1 MLPTP
6 LLFWDTFYFI
16 FYVHCS
22 PITWLS
28 LYLNNSTPKSIPF
41 FSFNHF
47 SNEHPVNVS
56 EGFRFPFEMS
66 QSLDLIP
73 ITSNIKWF
81 CFIQLDVNSKVFVLD
96 INLLKIIPTNLNY
109 LNSSMVQT
117 REPFSGF
124 ALTSTFSH
132 IHGHFYYFNCC
143 CWGYTM
149 DED

>member
-1 MLPTP
+1 MFIVA
-6 LLFWDTFYFI
+6 LLHDFYYI
-16 FYVHCS
+16 LITVHLKVYLFS
-22 PITWLS
+22 LLITS
-28 LYLNNSTPKSIPF
+28 LMNILLMF
-41 FSFNHF
+41 
-47 SNEHPVNVS
+47 S

-109 LNSSMVQT
+109 LNSIHGPKKRT
-117 REPFSGF
+117 FSGF
-124 ALTSTFSH
+124 ALTFTFSH

-143 CWGYTM
+143 C
-149 DED
+149 